1 MSLESAFG
9 CEEEEQRHDKTICCT
24 LRSHPILDRWRLATR
39 SFTFHEGVCNLTGL
53 WVRATTGA
61 YSFKVTWEY
70 RILLGYTSQ
79 LASLESSINAF
90 AEQGYT
96 VESFQPVSSVSGGR
110 AQGADSY
117 FEVNSTTQ
125 VFVLLRR
132 IRR

>member
-1 MSLESAFG
+1 MTKKQLTVLAVLALPWAIIGGWQPEPSHSATAYAVSPASAFG
-9 CEEEEQRHDKTICCT
+9 QQPAPAA
-24 LRSHPILDRWRLATR
+24 S
-39 SFTFHEGVCNLTGL
+39 
-53 WVRATTGA
+53 
-61 YSFKVTWEY
+61 KVTWEY

-110 AQGADSY
+110 AEGADSY
-117 FEVNSTTQ
+117 FEVKSTTQ

>member
-1 MSLESAFG
+1 MTKRFAVLCVLTLFWIVGDWRPDPSHSTKAYAISPASGFG
-9 CEEEEQRHDKTICCT
+9 QQPGPTA
-24 LRSHPILDRWRLATR
+24 S
-39 SFTFHEGVCNLTGL
+39 
-53 WVRATTGA
+53 
-61 YSFKVTWEY
+61 KVTWEY